1 MKEFKKYFSA
11 FLITTLGFIPFIP
24 DFGVIDLIATHFF
37 YITIIQILI
46 SLYLLILGDYIPIR
60 INKIDINITTGDA
73 SLELVTYRKL
83 VKYNGFT
90 VDNDGF
96 TVDSTLITVDKTI

>member
-1 MKEFKKYFSA
+1 MYWKNTILAIYDEKSRITTYKANLPISIANTIKLNDVVVVNRKKY
-11 FLITTLGFIPFIP
+11 
-24 DFGVIDLIATHFF
+24 
-37 YITIIQILI
+37 
-46 SLYLLILGDYIPIR
+46 R

-83 VKYNGFT
+83 VRYNGFT